1 MALAERNKRILIVGA
16 GFSGAT
22 VARVLADAGYCSMV
36 IDQRRH
42 IAGNAYD
49 EANEIGLRVHRY
61 GPHIF
66 HTSNTR
72 VVEFLSRF
80 TNWIPY
86 HHKVK
91 AMLANGELVTLPV
104 NLETAAKVGHA
115 NILNTFY
122 RPYTKKMWG
131 MELEEL
137 DLEVVNR
144 VPVRQDMNELYFPND
159 VFQQLPANGYTAL
172 ILRMLDHPKIT
183 IKLSTKY
190 SKMMDGYFDHIF
202 NSMSIDEYFDF
213 DLGIL
218 PYRSLKFHTS
228 TVPVPKLFPVSVVNF
243 THSEKYTRVTEW
255 KNFPNHGTHP
265 SSTTI
270 TVEEPCD
277 FTNNALERY
286 YPVKDISGANRA
298 LYKLYRERTPIK
310 QTFIGRCG
318 LYAYLDM
325 DQAVSSAL
333 HTATSFLEN
342 EKFNFQ

>member
-1 MALAERNKRILIVGA
+1 MKKRKILIVGG

-22 VARVLADAGYCSMV
+22 VARVLADAGHLV
-36 IDQRRH
+36 TLIDQRNH
-42 IAGNAYD
+42 IAGNAFD
-49 EANEIGLRVHRY
+49 EVNDIGLRVHRY

-66 HTSNTR
+66 HTSNGK

-80 TNWIPY
+80 TIWIPY
-86 HHKVK
+86 QHKVK
-91 AMLANGELVTLPV
+91 AMLLNGELVTLPV
-104 NLETAAKVGHA
+104 NLETAAKVGQD
-115 NILNTFY
+115 NILDTFY

-131 MELEEL
+131 LEL
-137 DLEVVNR
+137 DELDPSISNR
-144 VPVRQDMNELYFPND
+144 VAVRQDMNELYFPND
-159 VFQQLPANGYTAL
+159 TFQKFPKQGYTAL
-172 ILRMLDHPKIT
+172 IYQMLDHSKIN

-190 SKMMDGYFDHIF
+190 SKKMDVDFDYVF

-228 TVPVPKLFPVSVVNF
+228 TIPIPKLFPVSVVNF

-255 KNFPNHGTHP
+255 KNFPSHGLHP

-277 FTNNALERY
+277 FLDNNLERY
-286 YPVKDISGANRA
+286 YPINDIFGENRR
-298 LYKLYRERTPIK
+298 LYKLYRERAPTNH
-310 QTFIGRCG
+310 TFIGRCG

-333 HTATSFLEN
+333 HTANSFLEG
-342 EKFNFQ
+342 QC